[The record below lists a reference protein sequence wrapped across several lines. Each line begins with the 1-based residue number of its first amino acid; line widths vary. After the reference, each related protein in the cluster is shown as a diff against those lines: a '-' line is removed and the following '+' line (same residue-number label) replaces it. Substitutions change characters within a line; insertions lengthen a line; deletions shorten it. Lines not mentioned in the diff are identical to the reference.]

1 MLSRAKNPARVV
13 LADDQHLFRT
23 SLRHLLSVPPPVIK
37 DAYGVDI
44 GAGFRVVGEAASG
57 EETIAVVQ
65 SAKPDLLLLDRAM
78 PRMSGLEAIRN
89 LGTCP
94 DHMPIVLLA
103 GAIGPTDL
111 LSAIQLGVSGLILKG
126 STTERLFEAMIS
138 VIDGRCWL
146 DESLVTDLMQAVRP
160 LIQTSRKAGGG
171 LAFGLTARERE
182 VLKLVATGCPNKEIA
197 ERCAVSEETVKHHVT
212 HIFDKV
218 GVSNRA
224 QLVLVASQCGFD
236 ITA

>member
-13 LADDQHLFRT
+13 LADAQQLFRT

-37 DAYGVDI
+37 DVYGVDVD
-44 GAGFRVVGEAASG
+44 AGFRVVGEAASG

-94 DHMPIVLLA
+94 DHMRIVLLA

-126 STTERLFEAMIS
+126 ATTERLFEAMIS

-160 LIQTSRKAGGG
+160 LIQTSREAGGG

-218 GVSNRA
+218 GVSHRA